1 MKDPIVEE
9 VRAARMAHTKKFN
22 FDISAISADLK
33 RIEAESGHKLVS
45 RKPKLVKK
53 QAKLQVSESSKPY
66 KV

>member
-22 FDISAISADLK
+22 YDLSAICADIK

-45 RKPKLVKK
+45 RKPKLIK
-53 QAKLQVSESSKPY
+53 QQSVVAEDTAKY
-66 KV
+66 K